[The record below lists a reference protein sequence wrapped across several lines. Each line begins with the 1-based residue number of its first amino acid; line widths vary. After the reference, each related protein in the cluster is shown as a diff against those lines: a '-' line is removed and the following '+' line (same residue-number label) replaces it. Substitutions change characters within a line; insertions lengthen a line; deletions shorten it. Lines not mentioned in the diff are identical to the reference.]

1 MYKTKEK
8 LQRII
13 ERNKLALPPIV
24 DNNEAA
30 IVKLYTD
37 VGFCSFHSIL
47 ISFLYF

>member
-1 MYKTKEK
+1 MYKTKEE

-37 VGFCSFHSIL
+37 VGSFHSIL